1 MRGYERAESERT
13 IERENEREEREKGSG
28 AGWRGDARGREGLK
42 GRERRERLEGVRTPW
57 HVPITEDT

>member
-1 MRGYERAESERT
+1 MDTSGQK
-13 IERENEREEREKGSG
+13 ERERSKGRRRGRREKKGRG